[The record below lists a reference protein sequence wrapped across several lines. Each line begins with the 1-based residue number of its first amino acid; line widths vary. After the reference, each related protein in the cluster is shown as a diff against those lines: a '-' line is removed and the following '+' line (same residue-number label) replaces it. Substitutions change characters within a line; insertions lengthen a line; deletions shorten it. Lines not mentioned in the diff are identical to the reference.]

1 MSAVTKKALSESL
14 IKLLKE
20 KPLSKIT
27 ISDITGDSG
36 MNRHT
41 FYYHFRDI
49 NDLIVWTLET
59 SSIQA
64 MEGKTKADDWTVGFL
79 ALFDWAK
86 KNQNFILSVYHYVSI
101 DYIYRFFYEKS
112 YKLLRS
118 VVDDE
123 SVGLRVK
130 EEDKDF
136 IANFYK
142 FGLVGLV
149 IEWLDSA
156 MMDDPKRIVDKLSL
170 MINGDIRRCLEKFDA
185 NRTKTL

>member
-79 ALFDWAK
+79 ALFDRAK

-123 SVGLRVK
+123 SAGLRVK